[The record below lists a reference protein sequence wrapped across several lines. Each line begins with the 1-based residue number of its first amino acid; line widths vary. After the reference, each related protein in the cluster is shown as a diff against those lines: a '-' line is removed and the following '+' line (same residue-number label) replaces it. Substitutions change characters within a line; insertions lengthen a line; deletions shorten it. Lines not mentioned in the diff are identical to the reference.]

1 MTTWASLMLIA
12 GGLFAGGAAT
22 FAWSRVPI
30 WRRMPV
36 QGFIGDFEETLRRT
50 DKVQP
55 ALLVAAIVSA
65 AGFALTA
72 DGSARVLASVGA
84 AGFVVT
90 LAASLAF
97 LVPLQGRIIAT
108 PPAEAGA
115 IDEMRARWF
124 RGNLGRS
131 MLAATSRRRCGGLT
145 RCNPPCSSR

>member
-1 MTTWASLMLIA
+1 MLIA

-36 QGFIGDFEETLRRT
+36 QEFIDDFEETLRRT

-55 ALLVAAIVSA
+55 ALLFAAIVSA

-72 DGSARVLASVGA
+72 DDPARVLALAGA

-90 LAASLAF
+90 LAASIAF
-97 LVPLQGRIIAT
+97 LVPLQRRIVVT
-108 PPAEAGA
+108 PPAEAKA
-115 IDEMRARWF
+115 IYEMRVRWF
-124 RGNLGRS
+124 RGHLGRS
-131 MLAATSRRRCGGLT
+131 MLAVASFVAVAVAATL
-145 RCNPPCSSR
+145 

>member
-1 MTTWASLMLIA
+1 MSTWASLMLIA

-36 QGFIGDFEETLRRT
+36 QEFIGDFEETLRRT

-90 LAASLAF
+90 LVASLAV
-97 LVPLQGRIIAT
+97 LVPLQRRIVAT
-108 PPAEAGA
+108 PPTKAKV

-124 RGNLGRS
+124 RGHLGRS
-131 MLAATSRRRCGGLT
+131 MLAAASFVAVAVAASL
-145 RCNPPCSSR
+145 

>member
-1 MTTWASLMLIA
+1 MSAWASLMVIA

-36 QGFIGDFEETLRRT
+36 QEFIGDFEQTLRRT

-72 DGSARVLASVGA
+72 GGVARVLALVGA
-84 AGFVVT
+84 AGFVAS
-90 LAASLAF
+90 LAASLAI
-97 LVPLQGRIIAT
+97 LVPLQRRIVRT
-108 PPAEAGA
+108 PPAEAKA
-115 IDEMRARWF
+115 IGEMRARWF
-124 RGNLGRS
+124 SGHLGRS
-131 MLAATSRRRCGGLT
+131 MLAAASFAAVAVAATL
-145 RCNPPCSSR
+145 

>member
-1 MTTWASLMLIA
+1 MSVWASLMLIA

-30 WRRMPV
+30 WRRMPG

-65 AGFALTA
+65 AGFALTT
-72 DGSARVLASVGA
+72 DGLVRVLTSVGA

-97 LVPLQGRIIAT
+97 LVPLQRRIIAA
-108 PPAEAGA
+108 PPADAGA
-115 IDEMRARWF
+115 IDKMRARWF

-131 MLAATSRRRCGGLT
+131 MLAVASFVAVAVAATL
-145 RCNPPCSSR
+145 

>member
-1 MTTWASLMLIA
+1 MSAWASLMVIA

-36 QGFIGDFEETLRRT
+36 QEFIGDFGETLRRT

-72 DGSARVLASVGA
+72 GGVARVLALVGA
-84 AGFVVT
+84 AGFVAT
-90 LAASLAF
+90 LAASLAI
-97 LVPLQGRIIAT
+97 LVPLQRRIVGT
-108 PPAEAGA
+108 PPAEAKA
-115 IDEMRARWF
+115 IGEMRVRWF
-124 RGNLGRS
+124 SGHLGRS
-131 MLAATSRRRCGGLT
+131 MLAAASFVALAVAATL
-145 RCNPPCSSR
+145 

>member
-1 MTTWASLMLIA
+1 MSAWASLMLIA

-36 QGFIGDFEETLRRT
+36 QGFSGDFEETLRRT

-65 AGFALTA
+65 AGFALSA
-72 DGSARVLASVGA
+72 DGLARVLALVGA
-84 AGFVVT
+84 AGFIVT
-90 LAASLAF
+90 LTASLAF
-97 LVPLQGRIIAT
+97 LVPLQRRIVAT

-115 IDEMRARWF
+115 IDKMRARWF
-124 RGNLGRS
+124 RGHLGRS
-131 MLAATSRRRCGGLT
+131 MLAVASFVAVAVAATL
-145 RCNPPCSSR
+145 

>member
-1 MTTWASLMLIA
+1 MSAWASLMVIA

-36 QGFIGDFEETLRRT
+36 QEFIGDFEETLRRT

-65 AGFALTA
+65 AGFALAA
-72 DGSARVLASVGA
+72 DGPTRVLALVGA
-84 AGFVVT
+84 AGFAAT
-90 LAASLAF
+90 LAASLAL
-97 LVPLQGRIIAT
+97 LVPLQRRIVAT
-108 PPAEAGA
+108 PPEEAKT

-124 RGNLGRS
+124 RGNVG
-131 MLAATSRRRCGGLT
+131 
-145 RCNPPCSSR
+145 

>member
-1 MTTWASLMLIA
+1 MSALASLMLIA
-12 GGLFAGGAAT
+12 GGLFAGGAAS
-22 FAWSRVPI
+22 FAWSQVPI

-36 QGFIGDFEETLRRT
+36 QGFMGDFEQTLRRT

-72 DGSARVLASVGA
+72 EGSARVVASVGA

-90 LAASLAF
+90 LAASLAL
-97 LVPLQGRIIAT
+97 LVPLQRRIIAT

-124 RGNLGRS
+124 RGHLGRS
-131 MLAATSRRRCGGLT
+131 MLAAASFVAVAVAATL
-145 RCNPPCSSR
+145 

>member
-1 MTTWASLMLIA
+1 MIAWASLMVIA
-12 GGLFAGGAAT
+12 GGLFTGGAAT

-36 QGFIGDFEETLRRT
+36 QEFIGDFRETLRRT

-55 ALLVAAIVSA
+55 ALLVAAIASA

-72 DGSARVLASVGA
+72 DGPARVLALAGA

-90 LAASLAF
+90 LAASIAI
-97 LVPLQGRIIAT
+97 LVPLQRRIVAT
-108 PPAEAGA
+108 PPAEAKA

-124 RGNLGRS
+124 RGHLGRS
-131 MLAATSRRRCGGLT
+131 MLAAASFVVVAVAAAL
-145 RCNPPCSSR
+145 

>member
-1 MTTWASLMLIA
+1 MNAWASLMLIA

-30 WRRMPV
+30 WRRMTA
-36 QGFIGDFEETLRRT
+36 QEFIGDFEETLRRT

-72 DGSARVLASVGA
+72 DGLARVLALVGA

-90 LAASLAF
+90 LGASLAI
-97 LVPLQGRIIAT
+97 LVPLQRRIVAT
-108 PPAEAGA
+108 APAEVGA
-115 IDEMRARWF
+115 IDKMRARWF

-131 MLAATSRRRCGGLT
+131 ILAVASFVAVTVAATL
-145 RCNPPCSSR
+145 

>member
-1 MTTWASLMLIA
+1 MSAWASLMLIA

-36 QGFIGDFEETLRRT
+36 QGFSGDFEETLRRT

-55 ALLVAAIVSA
+55 ALLVVAIVSA
-65 AGFALTA
+65 AGFALSA
-72 DGSARVLASVGA
+72 DGLARVLALVGA
-84 AGFVVT
+84 AGFIVT

-97 LVPLQGRIIAT
+97 LVPLQRRIIAT

-115 IDEMRARWF
+115 IDKMRARWF
-124 RGNLGRS
+124 RGHLGRS
-131 MLAATSRRRCGGLT
+131 MLAVASFVAVAVAATL
-145 RCNPPCSSR
+145 

>member
-1 MTTWASLMLIA
+1 MSIWASLMLIA

-36 QGFIGDFEETLRRT
+36 QEFIGDFEETLRRT

-55 ALLVAAIVSA
+55 ALLVAAIVA
-65 AGFALTA
+65 AAWFALTA
-72 DGSARVLASVGA
+72 DGLARVLALVGS

-90 LAASLAF
+90 LAASIAI
-97 LVPLQGRIIAT
+97 LVPLQRRIVAT
-108 PPAEAGA
+108 PPAKAKA

-124 RGNLGRS
+124 RGHLGRS
-131 MLAATSRRRCGGLT
+131 MLSTASFVAIAVAATL
-145 RCNPPCSSR
+145 

>member
-1 MTTWASLMLIA
+1 MSAWASLMLIA

-72 DGSARVLASVGA
+72 DGLARVLTSVGA

-97 LVPLQGRIIAT
+97 LVPLQRRIVAT
-108 PPAEAGA
+108 PPAEAGS
-115 IDEMRARWF
+115 IDKMRARWF

-131 MLAATSRRRCGGLT
+131 MLAVASFVAVAVAATL
-145 RCNPPCSSR
+145 

>member
-1 MTTWASLMLIA
+1 MSAWASLMLIA

-36 QGFIGDFEETLRRT
+36 RGFVGDFEETLRRT

-55 ALLVAAIVSA
+55 ALLVAAIASA

-72 DGSARVLASVGA
+72 DGPARVLALAGA

-90 LAASLAF
+90 LAASIAI
-97 LVPLQGRIIAT
+97 LVPLQRRIVTT
-108 PPAEAGA
+108 PPAEAKA

-124 RGNLGRS
+124 RGHLGRS
-131 MLAATSRRRCGGLT
+131 MLAAASFVVVAVAAAL
-145 RCNPPCSSR
+145 

>member
-1 MTTWASLMLIA
+1 MSTWASLMLIA

-36 QGFIGDFEETLRRT
+36 QGFIGDFKETLRRT

-65 AGFALTA
+65 AGFALSA
-72 DGSARVLASVGA
+72 EGWARVLASVGA
-84 AGFVVT
+84 VGFVVT
-90 LAASLAF
+90 LAASVAF
-97 LVPLQGRIIAT
+97 LVPLQRRIVAT
-108 PPAEAGA
+108 PPAQAEA
-115 IDEMRARWF
+115 IDKMRARWF

-131 MLAATSRRRCGGLT
+131 MLAAASFVAVAVAATL
-145 RCNPPCSSR
+145 

>member
-1 MTTWASLMLIA
+1 MSTWASLMLIA

-36 QGFIGDFEETLRRT
+36 QEFIGDFEETLRRT

-55 ALLVAAIVSA
+55 ALLVAAIVST

-72 DGSARVLASVGA
+72 DGLARVLAFVGA

-90 LAASLAF
+90 LAASLAI
-97 LVPLQGRIIAT
+97 LVPLQRRIVAT
-108 PPAEAGA
+108 PPAEA

-124 RGNLGRS
+124 RGHLGRS
-131 MLAATSRRRCGGLT
+131 MLGAASFVAVAVAATL
-145 RCNPPCSSR
+145 

>member
-1 MTTWASLMLIA
+1 MSAWASLMLIA

-36 QGFIGDFEETLRRT
+36 QGFVGDFEETLRRT

-65 AGFALTA
+65 AGFALTT

-84 AGFVVT
+84 AGFVLT
-90 LAASLAF
+90 LAASTAI
-97 LVPLQGRIIAT
+97 LVPLQRRIVAT
-108 PPAEAGA
+108 PPAEAKA
-115 IDEMRARWF
+115 IDEMRVRWF
-124 RGNLGRS
+124 RGHLGRS
-131 MLAATSRRRCGGLT
+131 LLAVASFAAVAVAATL
-145 RCNPPCSSR
+145 

>member
-1 MTTWASLMLIA
+1 MSAWASLMVIA

-36 QGFIGDFEETLRRT
+36 QEFIGDFEQTLRRT

-55 ALLVAAIVSA
+55 ALLVVAIVSA

-72 DGSARVLASVGA
+72 DGVARVLALVGA

-90 LAASLAF
+90 LAASLAI
-97 LVPLQGRIIAT
+97 LVPLQRRIVGT
-108 PPAEAGA
+108 PPAEAKA
-115 IDEMRARWF
+115 IGEMRARWF
-124 RGNLGRS
+124 SGHFGRS
-131 MLAATSRRRCGGLT
+131 MLAVASFAALAVAATL
-145 RCNPPCSSR
+145 

>member
-1 MTTWASLMLIA
+1 MSTWASLMLIA

-30 WRRMPV
+30 WRRMAL
-36 QGFIGDFEETLRRT
+36 QEFIGDFKPTLRRT

-72 DGSARVLASVGA
+72 DGVARVLALLGA

-90 LAASLAF
+90 LAASIAI
-97 LVPLQGRIIAT
+97 LVPLQRRIVAT
-108 PPAEAGA
+108 PPAEAKA
-115 IDEMRARWF
+115 INEMCARWF
-124 RGNLGRS
+124 RGHLGRS
-131 MLAATSRRRCGGLT
+131 MLSAASFAAVAVAATL
-145 RCNPPCSSR
+145 

>member
-1 MTTWASLMLIA
+1 MSIWASLMLIA
-12 GGLFAGGAAT
+12 GGSFAGGAAT

-30 WRRMPV
+30 WQRMPV
-36 QGFIGDFEETLRRT
+36 QEYIGDFEQTIRRT

-72 DGSARVLASVGA
+72 EGSVRVLALVGA

-90 LAASLAF
+90 LAVSLAL
-97 LVPLQGRIIAT
+97 LVPLQRRIVAT
-108 PPAEAGA
+108 LPEEAKA
-115 IDEMRARWF
+115 IEEMRARWF

-131 MLAATSRRRCGGLT
+131 VLAVASFVAVAVAATL
-145 RCNPPCSSR
+145 